1 MAFSSWEGLWSCC
14 LCFSQNPPHIQGPT
28 WCPVEGQ
35 PSPAWLPSVTAAHS
49 LLDSSCRQKAL
60 PASQV
65 WCLWPSRSTP
75 HTACHSAVW
84 IPFLYISKMKTS
96 LWVPCW
102 NSNIAVNTSSPRQWR
117 PLRWSVGRKPRDG
130 MTWESQGAVNREAG
144 RPGGPVCFSQGCL
157 GSSRACVS
165 LEKKKE
171 ASRKADSFLSHICI
185 SSCWTC
191 SYHKQILSM
200 LRGFKWPRS
209 FWSRWYCRSLF
220 WIAPTRTKLRAS
232 VLSRFN
238 HVWLFATPWSLPG
251 SSVHGIFQARILEWV
266 AISFSRKSSWP
277 SDQTQAS
284 FIARWVLYHQR
295 HLESGSNAAGFLLP
309 IIPAFSIVQDLI
321 TFTWAFHSLHI
332 SALVIIFSAQTQ
344 IHLNIPLFIVLTS

>member
-1 MAFSSWEGLWSCC
+1 
-14 LCFSQNPPHIQGPT
+14 
-28 WCPVEGQ
+28 
-35 PSPAWLPSVTAAHS
+35 
-49 LLDSSCRQKAL
+49 
-60 PASQV
+60 
-65 WCLWPSRSTP
+65 
-75 HTACHSAVW
+75 
-84 IPFLYISKMKTS
+84 
-96 LWVPCW
+96 
-102 NSNIAVNTSSPRQWR
+102 
-117 PLRWSVGRKPRDG
+117 

-191 SYHKQILSM
+191 SYHKQTLSM

-266 AISFSRKSSWP
+266 TIP
-277 SDQTQAS
+277 SLLQGIFPTQGLNPCLLWLLHCRQILNLWATGE
-284 FIARWVLYHQR
+284 APVEPKTQR
-295 HLESGSNAAGFLLP
+295 NDIKREIQGRNNP
-309 IIPAFSIVQDLI
+309 V
-321 TFTWAFHSLHI
+321 
-332 SALVIIFSAQTQ
+332 
-344 IHLNIPLFIVLTS
+344 